1 MRTARTAAATIGLL
15 GILAAAPT
23 VRAAEVTRKLE
34 AQLSGT
40 DVAAFAVENL
50 AGTMRIEAGPDG
62 AVSVEATIHAEDDE
76 LARGMRLERVAG
88 ESTPTLRVR
97 YPDGIKTIRYR
108 APHDGD
114 DYGFSLLLFEG
125 SRYDYDGHRYRVSSG
140 HGKRLWVDLVVRV
153 PAHLT
158 RARFRDLAGLVDA
171 QGFEGVVRFEVASAD
186 LVLRQLGGDLT
197 LSGSSGDT
205 RASDIRGRWKSDFSS
220 GDCVLDTFDGDTLTL
235 DTSSGDIRVHGAKA
249 ARIAVETS
257 SGDASFRSADIEEFQ
272 GHSSSGDFLLEQTTG
287 RLKNV
292 RVHTSS
298 GDVQLRLPPEAS
310 FEADA
315 DQSSG
320 DMSIRFHDGSS
331 TMSRHKLVGFH
342 RGEGGAQ
349 IRVETS
355 SGDLTIAPR

>member
-1 MRTARTAAATIGLL
+1 MRTARSAAAAIGFL

-23 VRAAEVTRKLE
+23 ARAADVTRKLE
-34 AQLSGT
+34 ARLSGT

-50 AGTMRIEAGPDG
+50 AGTMRIEPGPDG
-62 AVSVEATIHAEDDE
+62 EVSVEATVHADDDS
-76 LARGMRLERVAG
+76 LARGMRLERIAA

-97 YPDGIKTIRYR
+97 YPDGVTTIRYR

-114 DYGFSLLLFEG
+114 DHGFSLLIFDG
-125 SRYDYDGHRYRVSSG
+125 SHYDYDGHRYRVSSG
-140 HGKRLWVDLVVRV
+140 HGKRLWADLVVRV

-171 QGFEGVVRFEVASAD
+171 QGFEGAVRFEVASAD
-186 LVLRQLGGDLT
+186 LALRRLGGDLT

-220 GDCVLDTFDGDTLTL
+220 GDCELDGFDGDALTF
-235 DTSSGDIRVHGAKA
+235 DTSSGDVRVHGAKA

-257 SGDASFRSADIEEFQ
+257 SGDASFRSADVEEFQ
-272 GHSSSGDFLLEQTTG
+272 GHSSSGDFLLEQTTE

-298 GDVQLRLPPEAS
+298 GDVRLRLPREAS
-310 FEADA
+310 FQADA

-320 DMSIRFHDGSS
+320 DMSVAFHDGSS
-331 TMSRHKLVGFH
+331 TMRRHKLVGFQ
-342 RGEGGAQ
+342 RGEGGAN

>member
-23 VRAAEVTRKLE
+23 ARAAEVTRKLE

-40 DVAAFAVENL
+40 DAAAFAVENL

-62 AVSVEATIHAEDDE
+62 AVSVEATIHADDDE
-76 LARGMRLERVAG
+76 LARGVRLERVAG

-97 YPDGIKTIRYR
+97 YPDGVTTIRYR

-140 HGKRLWVDLVVRV
+140 HGKRLWADLVVRV
-153 PAHLT
+153 PAHLA
-158 RARFRDLAGLVDA
+158 RARFRDLAGLMDA
-171 QGFEGVVRFEVASAD
+171 QGFEGAVRFEVASAD

-220 GDCVLDTFDGDTLTL
+220 GDCVLDGFDGDTLTL

-272 GHSSSGDFLLEQTTG
+272 GHSSSGDFLLEQTTE

-298 GDVQLRLPPEAS
+298 GDVQLRLPREAS

-320 DMSIRFHDGSS
+320 DMSVGFHDGSS
-331 TMSRHKLVGFH
+331 TMRRHKLVGFQ